1 MNAKKIRLDQALS
14 LRRKLS
20 RSQAENFIKLGLV
33 KVNNQIVTKPSS
45 LTNSNDKIDILEQ
58 ETYVSRAGLKLASVA
73 DIFELDFNSS
83 IVLDVGSSTGGFTD
97 YALKH
102 GAKKV
107 IAIDVGTEQLHPKL
121 RGNPKIDLREKTDI
135 RSVSKL
141 DDRVNFVLIDVSF
154 ISIREILD
162 HLPKLIDKKTLVVAM
177 VKPQFE
183 AGQSALKH
191 KGVIKNSSIRRDI
204 LQDFERWVKSRYK
217 ILSKQDSGVAGQKGN
232 LEKFYLLKLI

>member
-33 KVNNQIVTKPSS
+33 KVNDQIATKPSS
-45 LTNSNDKIDILEQ
+45 LTNPSDKIDILQQ

-73 DIFELDFNSS
+73 EIFGLNFNSA
-83 IVLDVGSSTGGFTD
+83 IILDVGSSTGGFTD
-97 YALKH
+97 YAIKH

-107 IAIDVGTEQLHPKL
+107 VAVDVGTEQMHPRL

-135 RSVSKL
+135 RSIAKL
-141 DDRVNFVLIDVSF
+141 DDRINFVLIDVSF

-162 HLPKLIDKKTLVVAM
+162 HLPKLIDKKTIVVAM

-183 AGQSALKH
+183 TGHSALKH
-191 KGVIKNSSIRRDI
+191 KGIIKNSSIRRDI

-217 ILSKQDSGVAGQKGN
+217 ILSKQDSGVPGQKGN